1 MAHIADKYVKYEAI
15 EVCRKVTDIM
25 GKNTINY
32 IAILDTLTDKRNGMA
47 KPFAENN
54 T

>member
-1 MAHIADKYVKYEAI
+1 MHKKISKFAENKRI
-15 EVCRKVTDIM
+15 T
-25 GKNTINY
+25 GKKTINY

-54 T
+54 V